1 MAPVERLFQTEVG
14 LSFGRWRQRQRLLTA
29 LEQLAYGES
38 VTNVALD
45 VGYESRPASSLHSR
59 PCSARRRRG
68 ISSPDHCRVRGRPC
82 QRGRPGV

>member
-1 MAPVERLFQTEVG
+1 MPCTFAATSMAPVERLFQTEVG

-45 VGYESRPASSLHSR
+45 VGYESASSFVAAFKAVFGTT
-59 PCSARRRRG
+59 PARYFK
-68 ISSPDHCRVRGRPC
+68 P
-82 QRGRPGV
+82 